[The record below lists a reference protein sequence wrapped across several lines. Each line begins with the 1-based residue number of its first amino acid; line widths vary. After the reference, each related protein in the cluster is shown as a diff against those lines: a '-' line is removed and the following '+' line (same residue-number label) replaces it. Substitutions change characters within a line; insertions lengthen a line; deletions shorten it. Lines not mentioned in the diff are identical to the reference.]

1 MDGMGQENMKLLI
14 IGATGLVGRHVLEK
28 ALADNRITSIVA
40 PGRRELG
47 VHPKLHS
54 PIVDFDCLPESAAW
68 WQADSMICTLGT
80 TIRVA
85 GSQEAFRHVDYG
97 YPLAAGRLAKSHG
110 TPTFVLTSAIGANVH
125 SRFFYNRVKGE
136 VERDLTSIG
145 FESLTFVRPGLIG
158 GKRDEARMMETALG
172 VFKAI
177 LDPVLPKR
185 YRTNPAG
192 SIAEKLLQAA
202 ISAQPGIHI
211 VTSEEMV

>member
-1 MDGMGQENMKLLI
+1 MGQENMKLLI

-40 PGRRELG
+40 PGRRELA
-47 VHPKLHS
+47 VHPKLYS
-54 PIVDFDCLPESAAW
+54 PIVDFDRLPESEDWWAAD
-68 WQADSMICTLGT
+68 AMICTLGT
-80 TIRVA
+80 TIRIA
-85 GSQEAFRHVDYG
+85 GSQEAFRHVDYD
-97 YPLAAGRLAKSHG
+97 YPMVSARLAKRHG
-110 TPTFVLTSAIGANVH
+110 TPTFVLTSAIGANVD

-158 GKRDEARMMETALG
+158 GKRDRARTMETVLG
-172 VFKAI
+172 IFKAI

-192 SIAEKLLQAA
+192 LIAGKLLQSA
-202 ISAQPGIHI
+202 IKAQPGIHI